1 MKKIAVFALCVFLQ
15 IVFFSANVCGQ
26 SAEAKVYKV
35 KIDGQISSPQLY
47 ILKRAIRAANADGA
61 KILIVDMDTPG
72 GDLDTTIKIM
82 ETLENFG
89 GKTICYVNP
98 NAISAGSF
106 IAVACDEIYF
116 SPKGVMGAAEAVN
129 ASGADIDKSMQR
141 KLTSFLGAKVRSLN
155 KENPRRA
162 EVQRAMND
170 PEFEL
175 KIGGKVLKK
184 KGELLTLTADEA
196 AALYDGRPLLS
207 NGTADGVAD
216 ILKKKSAN
224 ADAPSKLVEVKI
236 TWSETAAKYISAISP
251 ILMGL
256 GFLLIFMDIKSG
268 AFGILGGI
276 GICALLTVFIGAN
289 LCGLAGHEEILFF
302 ILGVAF
308 VCAEIFLFPGLI
320 FPSLIGA
327 VLIVGSLAWAL
338 GDIWPSR
345 GFEYNFDG
353 FVNGILSVFYG
364 LAIATAC
371 IAALW
376 KFLPQSALL
385 KRLVLNPTSAAA
397 KKDGGREI
405 AKGAQGVALV
415 ALMPSG
421 RIEVDGKILEATAEF
436 GHIAAGEKIEIVGKK
451 DFNFIVKKLN

>member
-106 IAVACDEIYF
+106 IAAACDEIYF

-196 AALYDGRPLLS
+196 AAVYDGRPLLS

-216 ILKKKSAN
+216 ILKKNRERRRALKTCGSKNNMVGNRGTKS
-224 ADAPSKLVEVKI
+224 SRQF
-236 TWSETAAKYISAISP
+236 P

-302 ILGVAF
+302 VSGVAF

-364 LAIATAC
+364 LAIAAAC

-397 KKDGGREI
+397 KKDGGRET

>member
-1 MKKIAVFALCVFLQ
+1 M
-15 IVFFSANVCGQ
+15 FFSANVCGQ

-106 IAVACDEIYF
+106 IAAACDEIYF

-196 AALYDGRPLLS
+196 PPSTTAGRFFQT
-207 NGTADGVAD
+207 GTAGR
-216 ILKKKSAN
+216 
-224 ADAPSKLVEVKI
+224 
-236 TWSETAAKYISAISP
+236 
-251 ILMGL
+251 
-256 GFLLIFMDIKSG
+256 
-268 AFGILGGI
+268 
-276 GICALLTVFIGAN
+276 
-289 LCGLAGHEEILFF
+289 
-302 ILGVAF
+302 
-308 VCAEIFLFPGLI
+308 
-320 FPSLIGA
+320 
-327 VLIVGSLAWAL
+327 AW
-338 GDIWPSR
+338 R
-345 GFEYNFDG
+345 TF
-353 FVNGILSVFYG
+353 
-364 LAIATAC
+364 
-371 IAALW
+371 
-376 KFLPQSALL
+376 
-385 KRLVLNPTSAAA
+385 
-397 KKDGGREI
+397 
-405 AKGAQGVALV
+405 
-415 ALMPSG
+415 
-421 RIEVDGKILEATAEF
+421 
-436 GHIAAGEKIEIVGKK
+436 
-451 DFNFIVKKLN
+451 